1 MFLMYN
7 ILVHILNYCT
17 TKSRMVGIDLEALR
31 GVYFHYSHPRW
42 QEWQENKVKIMV
54 SNNINDNNRFRYEAC
69 NRTRTPPYMP
79 KIPWA

>member
-1 MFLMYN
+1 MYN

-31 GVYFHYSHPRW
+31 GAYFHYSHPRF
-42 QEWQENKVKIMV
+42 QIMV
-54 SNNINDNNRFRYEAC
+54 SNNINDNNRFRYDAC

>member
-31 GVYFHYSHPRW
+31 GVYFHY
-42 QEWQENKVKIMV
+42 KVKIMV

-69 NRTRTPPYMP
+69 NRTRTPP
-79 KIPWA
+79 